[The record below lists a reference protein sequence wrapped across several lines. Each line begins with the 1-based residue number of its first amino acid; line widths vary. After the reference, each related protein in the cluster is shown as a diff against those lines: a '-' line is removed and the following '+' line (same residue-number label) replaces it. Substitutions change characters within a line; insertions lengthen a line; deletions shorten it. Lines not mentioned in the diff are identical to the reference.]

1 MTEGFDLRLTV
12 DKERS
17 VSKHP
22 VVLTN
27 CRLSKFDHHL
37 ATSDNQEKK
46 VEKRGTKRE
55 AALRGGDGREI

>member
-17 VSKHP
+17 ASKHP

-37 ATSDNQEKK
+37 ATSDLQNIRKRRLRKEGLKEKQH
-46 VEKRGTKRE
+46 
-55 AALRGGDGREI
+55 